1 VASRPYS
8 WREEGAAA
16 AVVAARVERTAM
28 PTTEGGAECGGRA
41 AVEDTVVV
49 AVDVAVAAREESVAA
64 VGVDVAVVPST
75 GGGRKHH

>member
-1 VASRPYS
+1 
-8 WREEGAAA
+8 
-16 AVVAARVERTAM
+16 M